1 MRLAWTTSFCCYF
14 GEERGG
20 EREARGGKEKKKRDK
35 RVRNDERRGSR
46 KFGSR
51 LADADDALEQ
61 ARFFHFPFI
70 AHLDRVEA
78 LLLEVRLLRAGDDD
92 QVAAARGDSAVED
105 LSRKRARGGNRK
117 KK

>member
-1 MRLAWTTSFCCYF
+1 MPRFASLSIALILVLTVTSF
-14 GEERGG
+14 
-20 EREARGGKEKKKRDK
+20 
-35 RVRNDERRGSR
+35 VN
-46 KFGSR
+46 
-51 LADADDALEQ
+51 ADDALEQ

>member
-1 MRLAWTTSFCCYF
+1 MKRE
-14 GEERGG
+14 GEKEKQ
-20 EREARGGKEKKKRDK
+20 EAGKKKKKRDK